1 MEKDGLP
8 ETLRPFFWDVD
19 FHRLSTKKDAFS
31 IISRLLELGDET
43 AVKFLFRM
51 YKPEEMISVL
61 RVSRSLSSRS
71 RRFWILFFNAEDQP
85 CTPNHYPTPFGNCSR
100 D

>member
-8 ETLRPFFWDVD
+8 ETLRPFFWDAD

-43 AVKFLFRM
+43 AIKFLFRM

-61 RVSRSLSSRS
+61 RSSRSLSSRS
-71 RRFWILFFNAEDQP
+71 RRFWTLFFNAEDQP
-85 CTPNHYPTPFGNCSR
+85 CTPNRYPTPFGNCSR